1 MNTNINQT
9 LAAFL
14 RNDRRLNT
22 KNKMTRRLHIS
33 TLLILLIPTLLIAGD
48 ILDNIGN
55 AIRSGNAAAIAQYFD
70 SNIDL
75 TILDKE
81 SIYSKP
87 QAQMV
92 IQDFFIKNPV
102 SSFNIIHRGSS
113 AQGSSYGIGT
123 LVAGGQVFRV
133 YYFVKQKN
141 EGYLIQ
147 EMRFER
153 QK

>member
-1 MNTNINQT
+1 MKRLLHTLYLTALIPLA
-9 LAAFL
+9 LAA
-14 RNDRRLNT
+14 
-22 KNKMTRRLHIS
+22 S
-33 TLLILLIPTLLIAGD
+33 D
-48 ILDNIGN
+48 ILDNIGMS
-55 AIRSGNAAAIAQYFD
+55 IKSGNAASLAQYFD
-70 SNIDL
+70 TTVDL
-75 TILDKE
+75 TILEKE
-81 SIYSKP
+81 SIYSRQ

-92 IQDFFIKNPV
+92 LQDFFTKNPV

-123 LVAGGQVFRV
+123 LVAGGQSFRV

>member
-1 MNTNINQT
+1 M
-9 LAAFL
+9 
-14 RNDRRLNT
+14 
-22 KNKMTRRLHIS
+22 KRRLHIIA
-33 TLLILLIPTLLIAGD
+33 LWLLLIPAMLYAGD
-48 ILDNIGN
+48 ILDNIGA

-70 SNIDL
+70 NNVDL

-81 SIYSKP
+81 SIYSRQ

-92 IQDFFIKNPV
+92 IQDFFMKYPV
-102 SSFNIIHRGSS
+102 SSFTIIHRGSS
-113 AQGSSYGIGT
+113 AQGSTYGIGT

-141 EGYLIQ
+141 NAFLIQ

>member
-1 MNTNINQT
+1 MKKILHTLC
-9 LAAFL
+9 LAA
-14 RNDRRLNT
+14 
-22 KNKMTRRLHIS
+22 
-33 TLLILLIPTLLIAGD
+33 LIPVALAASD
-48 ILDNIGN
+48 ILDNIGM

-70 SNIDL
+70 STVDL
-75 TILDKE
+75 TILEKE
-81 SIYSKP
+81 SIYSRQ

-92 IQDFFIKNPV
+92 LQDFFAKNPV

-123 LVAGGQVFRV
+123 LMAGGQSFRV